1 MKQLLKNAKNIIA
14 ILILAI
20 TLNGCENTNDDNL
33 PEVIAGFTHTI
44 NEISGTVTF
53 INTTTD
59 ATKYVW
65 DFGDGTTSTEIN
77 PIKSYASGT
86 YTITLRAFNVSGA
99 SDTYE
104 DTITILRK
112 GPATLPINFD
122 EANVIYNV
130 TSFNGAS
137 FSIVD
142 NPALSGTNDKA
153 SKVGKITNIGAAY
166 EGIYLNLG
174 TQVDLS
180 SNKTIKMNFW
190 SNSAVDVLLKLEDG
204 TAAAVEVTTNHK
216 GTGWESISFN
226 FNSSAKYTKF
236 TLFVD
241 GPGTK
246 AGNFYFDDVM
256 QIQTPPPP
264 CAEEAAETLSAATLN
279 MTFKTDLTA
288 NFINDGA
295 NFKWVF
301 NPKSDTGINTSCKVG
316 EITKLG
322 ANPWDNT
329 QYNLSSKLDFN
340 ANAGL
345 KIKVY
350 SAKAG
355 FKVRIKLEEIG
366 NAGNNT
372 ELEVTSTKT
381 NEWEELTFPF
391 ASTHSGKFNKIVLF
405 FDLNANN
412 KDVYYFDDLK
422 VYAATVAA
430 CVTDPIETLT
440 ATGLNMTFKTDLT
453 ANFINDG
460 ANFKWVNNPKS
471 DTGINTSCKVGE
483 ITKQGANP
491 WDNTQYNLSSK
502 LDFNANAGLKI
513 KVYSAKAGFKVR
525 IKLEEIG
532 NAGNNTEL
540 EVTSTKT
547 NEWEELT
554 FPFASTHSGKFNKIV
569 LFFDLNANNK
579 DVYYF
584 DDLKVY
590 ASGGGGGG
598 TCPAPPAGDLI
609 PNGNFEAGDGCWELI
624 NNGGLVT
631 ISSTESSGSGS
642 KSGQIDTATFKNP
655 GIKQTRFAVGN
666 VLPNRS
672 YRVTFDIKASAS
684 KPLVDGAV
692 FQAFVFSEGVDGGS
706 TAATQHILVQGLGS
720 VSTSWESKSYTF
732 TSGAAANNVAGG
744 FSFLAEL
751 VCGGAGTCDGI
762 INIDNVS
769 IKLVP

>member
-241 GPGTK
+241 GTGTK

-316 EITKLG
+316 EITKL
-322 ANPWDNT
+322 
-329 QYNLSSKLDFN
+329 
-340 ANAGL
+340 
-345 KIKVY
+345 
-350 SAKAG
+350 
-355 FKVRIKLEEIG
+355 
-366 NAGNNT
+366 
-372 ELEVTSTKT
+372 
-381 NEWEELTFPF
+381 
-391 ASTHSGKFNKIVLF
+391 
-405 FDLNANN
+405 
-412 KDVYYFDDLK
+412 
-422 VYAATVAA
+422 
-430 CVTDPIETLT
+430 
-440 ATGLNMTFKTDLT
+440 
-453 ANFINDG
+453 
-460 ANFKWVNNPKS
+460 
-471 DTGINTSCKVGE
+471 
-483 ITKQGANP
+483 GANP